1 VVALGALLALGG
13 ALVLWKVRGPRAQA
27 VGASLMTIGL
37 TCSAGGLALV
47 KELKIESLFTVK
59 TDRLFDHV
67 RNEIA
72 GLGTTGPE
80 LLGFVDRFKL
90 GDERLLETSAG
101 QSADVRESAVVGAML
116 DAWVT
121 KRKDG
126 TNAVLLVIGATDRL
140 PISGA
145 KRHQFEANVSLARA
159 RAEAVKQALID
170 KCRSTPQCAMKDDQV
185 IVLVSGPLHTPTDAL
200 APPAARRDGFP
211 EDRRVD
217 VWAIWTRKPDPPR
230 R

>member
-1 VVALGALLALGG
+1 V
-13 ALVLWKVRGPRAQA
+13 
-27 VGASLMTIGL
+27 
-37 TCSAGGLALV
+37 
-47 KELKIESLFTVK
+47 KIESLFTVK

-80 LLGFVDRFKL
+80 LLGFIDRFKL
-90 GDERLLETSAG
+90 GDEQLPETSSGKTSDVAA
-101 QSADVRESAVVGAML
+101 SAIVATMVDT
-116 DAWVT
+116 WVT

-140 PISGA
+140 PMSGA

-159 RAEAVKQALID
+159 RAETVKRALLD
-170 KCRSTPQCAMKDDQV
+170 QCRRTPKCAMQEDQV
-185 IVLVSGPLHTPTDAL
+185 VVLVSGPLHTPTDAL

-217 VWAIWTRKPDPPR
+217 VWAIWTRKADAAKR
-230 R
+230 